1 MALADINVRIG
12 AEISQFQSGLRKAER
27 ELQRTADKFNEL
39 GNNLS
44 LGVSLPLAAAGAAA
58 FKFASGFETA
68 TVKIENLVGVQGA
81 ELDDLKAK
89 FQQLGPVVGK
99 TQQELADAALFITGA
114 GLRGAEALDALESSA
129 KGSAIGLGDQAA
141 VAKVAGAA
149 VAAYGAENISASGAV
164 DKLLGIVKAGNAEA
178 ADLAPVLGRVLP
190 IAAQL
195 GVSFDE
201 VGANIATFT
210 RLGINA
216 EGAVD
221 GIKSALTN
229 ILKPSDAAKK
239 ALAGIGLTAQ
249 QVRDSIAKNGLA
261 ATLQSLTTSFG
272 DNVEGLGAVFGDVQG
287 LTAVL
292 ATAGAQGDVYAQT
305 LRDIQ
310 SSAGGVNAAF
320 EKTAETADFK
330 LKKAFASLSLAGTEF
345 GAAIVPVVVQL
356 AEAVVPLAQGFASLS
371 DGTKT
376 LVVSLGL
383 AAVAA
388 GPLFRTIGGGIEVFK
403 AGRSA
408 ILSFGKAAELAKL
421 SYETLSPAIGGTG
434 AALRSAT
441 VAWRALDVVA
451 KATVIGAAVA
461 VVVALGAALYK
472 LSENAGAAAQSQQ
485 RIADAVASANVEV
498 GKERILSDRLFG
510 TLLDLSKSTDQ
521 RAAALKTLQ
530 EKYPAYLEGMSVE
543 KTSLD
548 QIRVAQGRVNEE
560 LVKTA
565 ALRAKTLAQE
575 SAAGEIA
582 KKLQRITQL
591 REGAQATPGEA
602 TKVNTGE
609 LIKYGSIANGV
620 IVELQK
626 EVGILTA
633 EMGKLDDEFEKTF
646 NIRRSGESVVDTEQ
660 LDRFYNPEKYKAKP
674 LVLGGAPL
682 PEKEKGRKE
691 KKKPEPIPF
700 NQEGSF
706 RFGDT
711 KGFDYITDAANESS
725 LGMEKLAAS
734 FGVATQSQNSWAT
747 VAAYSALT
755 ASDFEEAW
763 AAANVQTEAAA
774 RFTADLAAAAQSV
787 IESGIEGSLI
797 GIGEAIGGIFSGTA
811 NAGSLLAS
819 VLDPILSMVEQ
830 LGKIAIGTGLAI
842 EGIKKALESLNP
854 VAAIAAGVGLI
865 ALSKIVR
872 GQLKSLQ
879 PKAFADGG
887 LVYGP
892 TYSLTGE
899 YPGAKN
905 NPEVIAPLSKLRD
918 IIGDTGGRV
927 EVVGRLYGGDI
938 MLANERSFDRRTK
951 RRGY

>member
-12 AEISQFQSGLRKAER
+12 AEISQFQTGLRKAER
-27 ELQRTADKFNEL
+27 ELQRSADKFNEL

-58 FKFASGFETA
+58 FKFATGFETA

-129 KGSAIGLGDQAA
+129 KGSTIGLGDQAA

-221 GIKSALTN
+221 GLKSALTN
-229 ILKPSDAAKK
+229 VLKPSEQAKE
-239 ALAGIGLTAQ
+239 ALASIGLTSQ
-249 QVRDSIAKNGLA
+249 NVRDSIAKNGLA

-310 SSAGGVNAAF
+310 NSAGGVNAAF

-330 LKKAFASLSLAGTEF
+330 LKKAFTSLSLAGTEF

-376 LVVSLGL
+376 LAVSLGL

-461 VVVALGAALYK
+461 VVVALGVAFSAL
-472 LSENAGAAAQSQQ
+472 S
-485 RIADAVASANVEV
+485 ASA
-498 GKERILSDRLFG
+498 
-510 TLLDLSKSTDQ
+510 
-521 RAAALKTLQ
+521 
-530 EKYPAYLEGMSVE
+530 
-543 KTSLD
+543 
-548 QIRVAQGRVNEE
+548 
-560 LVKTA
+560 
-565 ALRAKTLAQE
+565 
-575 SAAGEIA
+575 SAAG
-582 KKLQRITQL
+582 R
-591 REGAQATPGEA
+591 AQAAVNAVSVEA
-602 TKVNTGE
+602 EKNIAAERIEAQALVATINDNTASYEQKRTALARLNQIAPEYFSGLSLE
-609 LIKYGSIANGV
+609 AKNYDQINAALERYVGALLKAAQIKAAEGK
-620 IVELQK
+620 IVELEK
-626 EVGILTA
+626 R
-633 EMGKLDDEFEKTF
+633 KLDLLEAQAKIGEKSNARLIGETLLAGSLAP
-646 NIRRSGESVVDTEQ
+646 SGVGGGLQQLGAIKLELDKIQAEQ
-660 LDRFYNPEKYKAKP
+660 EALGKIAYSANAANEKLRQQAVATAAAP
-674 LVLGGAPL
+674 LGLGGAPIPFG
-682 PEKEKGRKE
+682 PEKE

-711 KGFDYITDAANESS
+711 KGFEYITDAANESS